1 MGILMAGNY
10 ANVFMDLFETSLL
23 NNFYKINCR
32 ETRNIGTF
40 YRWDIFYLDK
50 RWGLVQKK
58 IWVLPEIKCKKDYEG
73 RSWNLKYHNL
83 PKLTD
88 FLDVCITLSQQTLCT
103 TQWRISTANTKQ
115 PNWKGNDGYN
125 LAFSSET
132 LIPNTSRKISFT
144 NWIWNLLQNSIPR
157 VINNCIR

>member
-10 ANVFMDLFETSLL
+10 ANVFMDLFEASLL

-32 ETRNIGTF
+32 ETRNMGAF

-103 TQWRISTANTKQ
+103 TQWRKYFYRKYKTTKLKRQWWLQPDIQQWNINPKYFEKNIIYKLKMKPISKQ
-115 PNWKGNDGYN
+115 YPQSN
-125 LAFSSET
+125 
-132 LIPNTSRKISFT
+132 
-144 NWIWNLLQNSIPR
+144 Q
-157 VINNCIR
+157 